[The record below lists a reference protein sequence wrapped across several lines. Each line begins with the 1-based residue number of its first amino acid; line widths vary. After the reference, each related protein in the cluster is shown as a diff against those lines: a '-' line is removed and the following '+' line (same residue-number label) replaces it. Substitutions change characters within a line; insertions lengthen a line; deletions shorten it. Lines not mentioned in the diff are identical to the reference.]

1 MMRRFLACVLIA
13 GLAALAGCDLEAFGD
28 ASRYQEDFHQALP
41 MKAGGRLYVETFNGS
56 VDISGWDREEADVTA
71 TKYASTQSAVDALK
85 IDVAPS
91 GDSIRIRS
99 IRPSERWGNMGV
111 RYTIRV
117 PRKTTLERIQTSN
130 GSIDVS
136 NLDAPARL
144 NTSNGAVR
152 ADAVRGGLEASTS
165 NGSIRAV
172 ATGVESGQSLRL
184 STSNGSV
191 ELTVDKVGAGGAVV
205 HTSNGSIT
213 VSLPESASVDVDAST
228 SNARI
233 TNEFEDSFRGRADRR
248 RLEGSIG
255 SGGPRLELSTSNG
268 SIRLRKR

>member
-1 MMRRFLACVLIA
+1 MRRLLACVLTA
-13 GLAALAGCDLEAFGD
+13 SLPALIGCDIEAFGD
-28 ASRYQEDFHQALP
+28 ASRFQEDFHQSLP

-56 VDISGWDREEADVTA
+56 VDVAGWERDEADITA
-71 TKYASTQSAVDALK
+71 TKYASTQNAVESIK
-85 IDVAPS
+85 IDVVAS
-91 GDSIRIRS
+91 GDSVRVRS

-117 PRKTTLERIQTSN
+117 PRNTTLERVQTSN

-136 NLDAPARL
+136 NVAAPARL
-144 NTSNGAVR
+144 TTSNGAVR
-152 ADAVRGGLEASTS
+152 ADNVQGGLEASTS

-172 ATGVESGQSLRL
+172 ATGMDSGRSLRL

-191 ELTVDKVGAGGAVV
+191 ELTVDKLGVGGAVV

-213 VSLPESASVDVDAST
+213 VNLPESASVDVEAST

-233 TNEFEDSFRGRADRR
+233 TNEFETSFRGQASKR
-248 RLEGSIG
+248 RLEGAIG
-255 SGGPRLELSTSNG
+255 SGGPKLDLSTSNG
-268 SIRLRKR
+268 GIRLRKR

>member
-1 MMRRFLACVLIA
+1 MIRRPFVYVLLASLVP
-13 GLAALAGCDLEAFGD
+13 LASCDLADFGD
-28 ASRYQEDFHQALP
+28 ASRFQEDFHQSLP
-41 MKAGGRLYVETFNGS
+41 MKAGGRLYLETFNGA
-56 VDISGWDREEADVTA
+56 VDVSGWDRDEADITA
-71 TKYASTQSAVDALK
+71 TKYASTQNAVDALK
-85 IDVAPS
+85 IDVAAS

-130 GSIDVS
+130 GAIDVS

-144 NTSNGAVR
+144 TTSNGAVR
-152 ADAVRGGLEASTS
+152 ADNVQGGLEASTS
-165 NGSIRAV
+165 NGSIRAL
-172 ATGVESGQSLRL
+172 TSGPNDGRSLRL

-191 ELTVDKVGAGGAVV
+191 ELTVDKLGVGGAVV

-213 VSLPESASVDVDAST
+213 VNLPGSASLDVDAST

-233 TNEFEDSFRGRADRR
+233 TNDFEDAFRGRASKR
-248 RLEGSIG
+248 RLEGAIG
-255 SGGPRLELSTSNG
+255 SGGPKLELSTSNG
-268 SIRLRKR
+268 GIRLRKR